1 MNRKLSIDG
10 RYFTTLLPFVF
21 FFSIY
26 EQISEEM
33 TTAPRGGFDS
43 SSGGVGGGSGSISG
57 LCAAAQSSMAD
68 PSILFDLDDFM
79 MATDCGN
86 SCNSNDML
94 PPSLVSIHAPIKEEP
109 EFDNDDHR

>member
-1 MNRKLSIDG
+1 
-10 RYFTTLLPFVF
+10 
-21 FFSIY
+21 
-26 EQISEEM
+26 M